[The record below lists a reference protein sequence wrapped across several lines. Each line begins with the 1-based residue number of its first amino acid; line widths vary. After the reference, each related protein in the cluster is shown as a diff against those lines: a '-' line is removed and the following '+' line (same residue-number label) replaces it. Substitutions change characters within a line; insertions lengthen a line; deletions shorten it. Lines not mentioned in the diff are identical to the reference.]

1 MDKEIALLE
10 QKIADLEMSLC
21 KYDEQEGNLKA
32 RIADLE
38 MQVAGKQMIIDKEF
52 QEEVELHPVG
62 MVADRKSIDEALNNF
77 NMMMETIHD
86 NSSKVAAITAFY
98 VFWNTLANH
107 YTIIGGKE

>member
-21 KYDEQEGNLKA
+21 KYDEQESNLKA

-38 MQVAGKQMIIDKEF
+38 LQLSGKQMIIDDKF
-52 QEEVELHPVG
+52 QEEVKLEPIG
-62 MVADRKSIDEALNNF
+62 MVADRENIGDALEYARSIWRTL
-77 NMMMETIHD
+77 D
-86 NSSKVAAITAFY
+86 NDSRMYSEVAFY

-107 YTIIGGKE
+107 YTIMGGQE

>member
-1 MDKEIALLE
+1 MDKETALLE

-21 KYDEQEGNLKA
+21 KYDEQESNLKA

-38 MQVAGKQMIIDKEF
+38 MQVAGKQMIINKEF
-52 QEEVELHPVG
+52 QEEVQLEPIG
-62 MVADRKSIDEALNNF
+62 MVADRKNIADAVKYAKSIWRTL
-77 NMMMETIHD
+77 D
-86 NSSKVAAITAFY
+86 NDSRMYSEVAFY

>member
-1 MDKEIALLE
+1 MDKETALLE

-21 KYDEQEGNLKA
+21 KYDEQESNLKA

-38 MQVAGKQMIIDKEF
+38 MQVAGKQMIINKEF
-52 QEEVELHPVG
+52 QEEVKLEPVG
-62 MVADRKSIDEALNNF
+62 MCADRKNIAEALEYARSIWRTF
-77 NMMMETIHD
+77 DESDRMYIEI
-86 NSSKVAAITAFY
+86 AFY